1 MLVELLTACLFVLC
15 GYLNYISIPLLLSW
29 VFVSCLVVQTFVDLD
44 HQILLDEIN
53 LLLIPTGLL
62 YVYYAGNFKD
72 SLYGTLA
79 GGGIMLLIYLISRGG
94 MGAGDV
100 KISFVLGIWLGF
112 QGMLVCLF
120 LAFILGGIIGVILLA
135 STIKFRKDP
144 IPFGPFLC
152 LSAWILYM
160 F

>member
-1 MLVELLTACLFVLC
+1 
-15 GYLNYISIPLLLSW
+15 
-29 VFVSCLVVQTFVDLD
+29 
-44 HQILLDEIN
+44 
-53 LLLIPTGLL
+53 
-62 YVYYAGNFKD
+62 
-72 SLYGTLA
+72 
-79 GGGIMLLIYLISRGG
+79 MLLIYLISRGG

-135 STIKFRKDP
+135 SKIKSRKDP

-152 LSAWILYM
+152 LAAWISFM
-160 F
+160 FWPYLVYFYWSLFI